1 MFLFVKIDS
10 ACNFTRGLLY
20 SRHSRL
26 VVAESDLEFI
36 ECGTNIL
43 NFTFITSVWINYI
56 FRFTVNM
63 LSNI

>member
-1 MFLFVKIDS
+1 MFVFVKIDS
-10 ACNFTRGLLY
+10 ATSQVVCFIVDI
-20 SRHSRL
+20 

-36 ECGTNIL
+36 ECGTKIL

>member
-1 MFLFVKIDS
+1 MFVFVKIDS
-10 ACNFTRGLLY
+10 ATSQVVCFIVVVVVDI
-20 SRHSRL
+20 

>member
-1 MFLFVKIDS
+1 MSLFVKIDS

-20 SRHSRL
+20 RRHSRL
-26 VVAESDLEFI
+26 VVAESDLEFVG
-36 ECGTNIL
+36 CGTNIL
-43 NFTFITSVWINYI
+43 NFTFITSDQINYI

>member
-1 MFLFVKIDS
+1 MFVFVKIDS
-10 ACNFTRGLLY
+10 ATSQVVCFIVDI
-20 SRHSRL
+20 

-43 NFTFITSVWINYI
+43 NFTFITSVRINYI

>member
-1 MFLFVKIDS
+1 MFVFVKIDS
-10 ACNFTRGLLY
+10 ATSQVVCFIVDI
-20 SRHSRL
+20 

>member
-1 MFLFVKIDS
+1 MFVFVKIDCATS
-10 ACNFTRGLLY
+10 QVVCFIVDI
-20 SRHSRL
+20 

-56 FRFTVNM
+56 FRLTVNM